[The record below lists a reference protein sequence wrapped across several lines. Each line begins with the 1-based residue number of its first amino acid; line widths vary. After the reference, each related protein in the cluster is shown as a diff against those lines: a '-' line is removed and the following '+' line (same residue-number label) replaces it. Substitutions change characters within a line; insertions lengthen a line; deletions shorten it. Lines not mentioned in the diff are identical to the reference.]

1 MPNKIQKKQRTITKP
16 ELDKVTKDLMGT
28 IQNMHESLREID
40 RIDPLIFPLLEMD
53 EEERFIQQPDFKA
66 DPKLAAYVR
75 VIAKII
81 D

>member
-1 MPNKIQKKQRTITKP
+1 
-16 ELDKVTKDLMGT
+16 
-28 IQNMHESLREID
+28 MHESLREID